1 MEPSYLLEI
10 NKAVLKELFKSED
23 NYEQL
28 LYSRLI
34 STKKRGSEWIIR
46 EPELRFAYCNFL
58 NKQKR
63 IFRIEAPTGEDY
75 KFTGKGRRK
84 ALTDLSLFEGNNR
97 VLNIE
102 FKEGQAP
109 QKQFDKDIEKLMS
122 ENVDGLFFH
131 LIHNKNKRTLK
142 TLINKFNFALES
154 YWKKEHKVVGWL
166 QFVIAIK
173 IQKEIWH
180 FTDTKSNIKRLDIHS
195 FKQDRIM

>member
-1 MEPSYLLEI
+1 MEPNDLLEI
-10 NKAVLKELFKSED
+10 NKAVLKELFKSEV

-28 LYSRLI
+28 LYSR
-34 STKKRGSEWIIR
+34 KHGNEWIIR
-46 EPELRFAYCNFL
+46 EPELRFAYCIFL
-58 NKQKR
+58 NRRKR
-63 IFRIEAPTGEDY
+63 SFRIEAPTDEKY

-102 FKEGQAP
+102 FKQGQAP

-122 ENVDGLFFH
+122 ENVDSLFFH
-131 LIHNKNKRTLK
+131 LVHNKNKRTLK

-166 QFVIAIK
+166 QFVVAINV
-173 IQKEIWH
+173 QKEIWH
-180 FTDTKSNIKRLDIHS
+180 FTDTKSNRVHYAFLIVRCT
-195 FKQDRIM
+195 

>member
-1 MEPSYLLEI
+1 VRYLEPNDLLEI
-10 NKAVLKELFKSED
+10 NKAVLKELFKSEA

-28 LYSRLI
+28 LYTR
-34 STKKRGSEWIIR
+34 KHGNEWIIR

-58 NKQKR
+58 NRGKGS
-63 IFRIEAPTGEDY
+63 FRIEEPTDEKY

-180 FTDTKSNIKRLDIHS
+180 FTDTKSNIKRLDIPS